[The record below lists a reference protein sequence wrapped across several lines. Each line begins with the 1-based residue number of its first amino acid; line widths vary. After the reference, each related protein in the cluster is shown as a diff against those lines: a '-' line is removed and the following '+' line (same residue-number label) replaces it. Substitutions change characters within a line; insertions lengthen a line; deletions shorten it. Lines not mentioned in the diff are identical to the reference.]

1 MALTIKDI
9 LESKGIQAEPEHLV
23 NLEQRWKEMQELRKS
38 LEGVLIEDADIA
50 LRSIPGGEEHE

>member
-50 LRSIPGGEEHE
+50 LRSIPGGEENE